1 MGKSL
6 EVADQQN
13 SSAMSVVDFD
23 ENLFQQFESK
33 NSVCNF
39 HSISSD
45 DYLCKSKAD
54 KEQLVLKYYN
64 EMKMGKQNYI

>member
-6 EVADQQN
+6 EVAYQQA
-13 SSAMSVVDFD
+13 SSAMSVADFD

-33 NSVCNF
+33 NSVCDF
-39 HSISSD
+39 HSISGD

-64 EMKMGKQNYI
+64 